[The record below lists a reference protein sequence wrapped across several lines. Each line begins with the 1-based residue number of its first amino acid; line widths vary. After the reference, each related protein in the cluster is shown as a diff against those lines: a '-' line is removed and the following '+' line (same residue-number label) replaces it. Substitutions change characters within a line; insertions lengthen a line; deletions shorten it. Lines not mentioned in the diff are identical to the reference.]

1 MAATFGIELQLSA
14 RVAGSCLGSADWL
27 ILCDPQCPG
36 HLAAAPDLTGV
47 LYRVPQR
54 AKELQA
60 ALDVLVRQ
68 GFSRRGRALLTE
80 LHRRG
85 VRFAWF
91 EADDGPTV
99 DRNGSSA

>member
-1 MAATFGIELQLSA
+1 MAPTFRIELQLSA
-14 RVAGSCLGSADWL
+14 RVSGRCLASADWL

-36 HLAAAPDLTGV
+36 HLAAAPDLTGM
-47 LYRVPQR
+47 LYRVPPR
-54 AKELQA
+54 AQELQVVLD
-60 ALDVLVRQ
+60 ALARQ
-68 GFSRRGRALLTE
+68 GFSRRGRSLLTE